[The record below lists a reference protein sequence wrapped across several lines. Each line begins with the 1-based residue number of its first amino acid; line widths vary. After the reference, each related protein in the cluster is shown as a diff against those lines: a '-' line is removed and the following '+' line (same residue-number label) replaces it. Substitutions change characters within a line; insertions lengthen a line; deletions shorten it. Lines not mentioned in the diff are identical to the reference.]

1 MESAAIASEAEAGDT
16 GDKGLEKDAIGFLDG
31 LAIGVDST
39 APAYSLAAVIG
50 SIVVAVGVVA
60 PGSLLLAFVPMFF
73 IAAAFYYMNRA
84 DQDCGTTF
92 SWVTRAMGPW
102 FGWIGAGRS
111 SPPAC
116 S

>member
-102 FGWIGAGRS
+102 FGWIGGWAIFTTGVL
-111 SPPAC
+111 
-116 S
+116 